1 MLKRL
6 VIFTFM
12 IVSAFLQGQELN
24 CNVVVNAD
32 QIAVSNNRIFQSLE
46 NSLTEF
52 VNQKKWT
59 NLGLKDHER
68 IDCSFILLLTEQVE
82 TNKYKGNIQI
92 QVSRPVF
99 NSSYYSPVFNYQDND
114 FTFDY
119 TEFQPLNY
127 NENGFESN
135 LVSVITYYIYMVLGV
150 YVDSFDLNGGDPY
163 FNKALRIANQAQQSG
178 FVGWDNTRTKVT
190 RFTMVDQMISSTNE
204 PYRKLFY
211 DYHYGALDVFERN
224 KKQALKGIIKSV
236 VGLKTIYDDNPN
248 NLVLRLFTDA
258 KSDEIVNM
266 FRKDRKI
273 DAIELVSVLKSI
285 FPNNSKLWRQ
295 IYTN

>member
-1 MLKRL
+1 MLKQL
-6 VIFTFM
+6 ILLLFIVVFTN
-12 IVSAFLQGQELN
+12 VKAQELN

-32 QIAVSNNRIFQSLE
+32 QIAVSNNKIFKSLE

-59 NLGLKDHER
+59 NLRLKDNER
-68 IDCSFILLLTEQVE
+68 IDCSFILLLTEQ
-82 TNKYKGNIQI
+82 TDANRYKGSIQI

-99 NSSYYSPVFNYQDND
+99 SSSYYSPIFNYKDNS
-114 FTFDY
+114 FTFNY

-150 YVDSFDLNGGDPY
+150 YVDSFDLNGGTPY
-163 FNKALRIANQAQQSG
+163 FNTALTIANQAQQSG
-178 FVGWDNTRTKVT
+178 FIGWDNARNKIT
-190 RFTMVDQMISSTNE
+190 RFTMADQMVSSVNE
-204 PYRKLFY
+204 PYRKLFH
-211 DYHYGALDVFERN
+211 DYHYGALDIFERN
-224 KKQALKGIIKSV
+224 RKGALKGIVKTLV
-236 VGLKTIYDDNPN
+236 ELKNIYEENPN
-248 NLVLRLFTDA
+248 NMVLRLFTDA

-273 DAIELVSVLKSI
+273 DTKEMVTVLKKIS
-285 FPNNSKLWRQ
+285 PNNSKIWKQ

>member
-1 MLKRL
+1 MLKQL
-6 VIFTFM
+6 VLLTFIIVFTS
-12 IVSAFLQGQELN
+12 VHAQELN

-32 QIAVSNNRIFQSLE
+32 QIAVSNNKIFKSLE
-46 NSLTEF
+46 NSLTDF

-59 NLGLKDHER
+59 SLSLKDHER

-82 TNKYKGNIQI
+82 TNKYKGSIQI
-92 QVSRPVF
+92 QASRPVF
-99 NSSYYSPVFNYQDND
+99 SSSYYSPIFNYQDNS
-114 FTFDY
+114 FTFEY

-135 LVSVITYYIYMVLGV
+135 LVSVITYYIYMVMGV
-150 YVDSFDLNGGDPY
+150 YVDSFELNGGDPY
-163 FNKALRIANQAQQSG
+163 FNTALTIANQAQQSG
-178 FVGWDNTRTKVT
+178 FIGWDNARTKIT
-190 RFTMVDQMISSTNE
+190 RFTMADQMVSSTND

-224 KKQALKGIIKSV
+224 RKRALNGIIKSV

-273 DAIELVSVLKSI
+273 DTKELVSVLKNIS
-285 FPNNSKLWRQ
+285 PNNSKLWKQ